1 MDTKLS
7 VFVGI
12 IAVTNLVVTVELV
25 RRRRLAANFAL
36 LWVGVGLVGLVLSAG
51 RTLVDRIAHGVGV
64 VYGTSLVFA
73 CGILFLSFVCM
84 SLSMHVSRLTEKTEI
99 LAEELAIVRALVH
112 NDPRPLD
119 PPRTDAAS
127 PSVASTSLARE
138 QA

>member
-7 VFVGI
+7 LFVGV

-36 LWVGVGLVGLVLSAG
+36 LWVGVGLVGLLLSAG
-51 RTLVDRIAHGVGV
+51 RTLVDRFAHSVGV

-73 CGILFLSFVCM
+73 CGILFLLFVCM

-112 NDPRPLD
+112 DDARALD
-119 PPRTDAAS
+119 PARRDGAS
-127 PSVASTSLARE
+127 PSVAGASPAHDTV
-138 QA
+138 